1 MVMGTVLSYR
11 LEDLEQTIAQLSR
24 EDCQIMA
31 GGTDL
36 MVQHKSPMG
45 APARFDKPVIF
56 IDHLK
61 ELKQIYQVN
70 HDLHIGAC
78 CTYSEMLE
86 HPLIPSIF
94 KIAIKQIAAPAIRNR
109 GTLGGNICNASPAGD
124 TLPLLYIFN
133 AQIRLRSSKGER
145 VVEIQDFIQGPRRVD
160 RLKEEIVT
168 EIILPEMQAD
178 RFVFE
183 KVANRRADAIAK
195 ISFAGSMRLDEGRV
209 GDVRFA
215 FGAVGPTI
223 IRSLAIE
230 QKLKGEAFPLDP
242 KIIDEVAAD
251 FDQII
256 NPIDDHR
263 STAAYRKT
271 VALRLLRHFLETM

>member
-11 LEDLEQTIAQLSR
+11 LASLEETIAQLSR

-45 APARFDKPVIF
+45 APARFDKPVMF

-61 ELKQIYQVN
+61 ELKQIDQVN
-70 HDLHIGAC
+70 QDLHIGAC
-78 CTYSEMLE
+78 CTYTEILE
-86 HPLIPSIF
+86 HPLIPNIF
-94 KIAIKQIAAPAIRNR
+94 KVAIKQIAAPAIRNR

-145 VVEIQDFIQGPRRVD
+145 VVGIQDFILGPRRVD
-160 RLKEEIVT
+160 RLREEILT
-168 EIILPEMQAD
+168 EIILPEMLAD
-178 RFVFE
+178 RIVFE

-195 ISFAGSMRLDEGRV
+195 ISFAGSMRLEGGRV
-209 GDVRFA
+209 GEARFA

-223 IRSLAIE
+223 VRSLDIE

-242 KIIDEVAAD
+242 KVVDGVVAYFDRIIT
-251 FDQII
+251 
-256 NPIDDHR
+256 PIDDHR

>member
-1 MVMGTVLSYR
+1 
-11 LEDLEQTIAQLSR
+11 
-24 EDCQIMA
+24 
-31 GGTDL
+31 
-36 MVQHKSPMG
+36 
-45 APARFDKPVIF
+45 
-56 IDHLK
+56 
-61 ELKQIYQVN
+61 
-70 HDLHIGAC
+70 
-78 CTYSEMLE
+78 
-86 HPLIPSIF
+86 
-94 KIAIKQIAAPAIRNR
+94 
-109 GTLGGNICNASPAGD
+109 
-124 TLPLLYIFN
+124 
-133 AQIRLRSSKGER
+133 
-145 VVEIQDFIQGPRRVD
+145 VD

>member
-61 ELKQIYQVN
+61 ELKQTYQVN

-124 TLPLLYIFN
+124 TLPLSLTLKFDLDLP
-133 AQIRLRSSKGER
+133 RGKESLRFRILSK
-145 VVEIQDFIQGPRRVD
+145 VQ
-160 RLKEEIVT
+160 EEWI
-168 EIILPEMQAD
+168 
-178 RFVFE
+178 
-183 KVANRRADAIAK
+183 
-195 ISFAGSMRLDEGRV
+195 G
-209 GDVRFA
+209 
-215 FGAVGPTI
+215 
-223 IRSLAIE
+223 
-230 QKLKGEAFPLDP
+230 
-242 KIIDEVAAD
+242 
-251 FDQII
+251 
-256 NPIDDHR
+256 
-263 STAAYRKT
+263 
-271 VALRLLRHFLETM
+271 